1 MILFFILPIQ
11 IILIA
16 LPFMKNTKTAL
27 LYFLG
32 FLLISTVFFGAQYLL
47 KEQEILNLDFK
58 IHFFIF
64 FVSFISLA
72 TILSVFAF
80 GKTGWIGFFFLGFVL
95 FKIIAIA
102 YIAIK
107 EPEFQKNL
115 ISYFILYWLY
125 LAIEVVYV
133 VKLVK
138 KQD

>member
-1 MILFFILPIQ
+1 
-11 IILIA
+11 
-16 LPFMKNTKTAL
+16 MKNTKTAL
-27 LYFLG
+27 IYFLG
-32 FLLISTVFFGAQYLL
+32 FLLLSSVFFGVQYLL
-47 KEQEILNLDFK
+47 KEQGILNLDFK

-80 GKTGWIGFFFLGFVL
+80 GKTEWIGFIFLGFVL

-107 EPEFQKNL
+107 EPDFKTNL
-115 ISYFILYWLY
+115 ISYFIMYWLY

>member
-1 MILFFILPIQ
+1 
-11 IILIA
+11 
-16 LPFMKNTKTAL
+16 MKNTKTAL
-27 LYFLG
+27 IYFLG
-32 FLLISTVFFGAQYLL
+32 FLLISSVFFGVQYLL

-80 GKTGWIGFFFLGFVL
+80 GKTGWIGFIFLGFVL

-107 EPEFQKNL
+107 EPDFKTNL
-115 ISYFILYWLY
+115 ISYFIMYWLY